1 MPNKSE
7 RVAVITGGT
16 TGIGAAT
23 ARELAALGYRL
34 LLVGLADPDTL
45 VSQLRE
51 TGAEV
56 EFLIADLLEPETAAR
71 MAISRAIELFDQ
83 LDLLVNC
90 AGTISHKDPAL
101 VSEADW
107 DRIFA
112 INLKAPFFFMQ
123 QALPFLQEVNGS
135 IINVSSTNAFQP
147 MIRNQLYDSLKA
159 ALNNLTQ
166 GFALEYREKGIR
178 VNAVMPGGV
187 RTSLSE
193 QWLSEYLGRSPTE
206 LDFNI
211 PSLAR
216 PEQIAKVIAVLA
228 SDEMAWVNGVTLPVD
243 GGYSLG

>member
-83 LDLLVNC
+83 LDLLVNIEHTC
-90 AGTISHKDPAL
+90 L
-101 VSEADW
+101 
-107 DRIFA
+107 
-112 INLKAPFFFMQ
+112 L
-123 QALPFLQEVNGS
+123 
-135 IINVSSTNAFQP
+135 
-147 MIRNQLYDSLKA
+147 
-159 ALNNLTQ
+159 
-166 GFALEYREKGIR
+166 
-178 VNAVMPGGV
+178 
-187 RTSLSE
+187 
-193 QWLSEYLGRSPTE
+193 
-206 LDFNI
+206 
-211 PSLAR
+211 
-216 PEQIAKVIAVLA
+216 
-228 SDEMAWVNGVTLPVD
+228 
-243 GGYSLG
+243 